1 MNPINLKFIAK
12 ILGQLL
18 LLLSIAMVIGLLW
31 ALGEKYTAA
40 NFNITHNH
48 VINAFVSTIAIGLFL
63 GLMLKYVGRKS
74 EAYLGRREA
83 LLLVSL
89 TWFIGA
95 GISALPFWLWAL
107 QHDFPFGADPA
118 FKSFV
123 NCYFEAMSGLTTTG
137 STILTQV
144 ESIPNGLL
152 LWRAFTHWLGGLGI
166 VVIFVALLPGIAGG
180 TKQLYH
186 VEASGLGGGNQASIR
201 ETARWLV
208 IIYLLFTFLE
218 IVFLKFADPQ
228 MTWFDNL
235 VHTFGTLS
243 SGGFSS
249 YNASVGALSPA
260 VQWVVSLFM
269 LIAGVNFGLYH
280 LLFKGQFS
288 SVFKNSELLLYLAIT
303 ITAFFCILITIWD
316 IPYQTTLGSQSSLNP
331 ADRVRDAIFQT
342 LSIQTGTGF
351 ATVNFDQ
358 WGNSTKAI
366 LVFLMLIGG
375 CGGST
380 CGGIKV
386 IRLLSIGKIIGQ
398 ELEKSYRPHVLRPI
412 RIGGHIL
419 NDSQRIAVLSYI
431 TVIFILTGLV
441 SMLLLLIEQ
450 DLDATTALTAS
461 LASICNVG
469 PGLAGVGAVENYGWF
484 SAGSKTLLC
493 ILMALGR
500 LEVFAVA
507 VIFLPKFWR
516 GK

>member
-1 MNPINLKFIAK
+1 MNPINLSFIAK

-18 LLLSIAMVIGLLW
+18 LLLSFAMVMGLLW
-31 ALGEKYTAA
+31 AVGDKY
-40 NFNITHNH
+40 ITKNALLEHNH
-48 VINAFVSTIAIGLFL
+48 VIKAFVYTIIIGLVL
-63 GLMLKYVGRKS
+63 GIVLRYIGRRS
-74 EAYLGRREA
+74 ETYLGRREG

-89 TWFIGA
+89 TWFLGA
-95 GISALPFWLWAL
+95 GISALPFWIWAL
-107 QHDFPFGADPA
+107 QHQFPTGADIA
-118 FKSFV
+118 FKSYL

-137 STILTQV
+137 STVLSQV

-180 TKQLYH
+180 TKQLYN

-201 ETARWLV
+201 ETARWL
-208 IIYLLFTFLE
+208 IAIYLVFTCLE
-218 IVFLKFADPQ
+218 IVLLKIADPQ
-228 MTWFDNL
+228 MSWFDNL
-235 VHTFGTLS
+235 VHTFATLS

-249 YNASVGALSPA
+249 YNGSVGALKPS
-260 VQWVVSLFM
+260 VQWIICIFM

-280 LLFKGQFS
+280 SLFKKQFA
-288 SVFKNSELLLYLAIT
+288 SVYKNSELKLYLAIT
-303 ITAFFCILITIWD
+303 STAFLSILIIIWD
-316 IPYQTTLGSQSSLNP
+316 LPYETTSGNTASLEP
-331 ADRVRDAIFQT
+331 ITRIRDAMFQT

-358 WGNSTKAI
+358 WSNSAKAI
-366 LVFLMLIGG
+366 LVFLMLVGG

-386 IRLLSIGKIIGQ
+386 IRLLGVAKIIGL
-398 ELEKSYRPHVLRPI
+398 ELERSFRPHVLRPI

-431 TVIFILTGLV
+431 TVILILTGIASV
-441 SMLLLLIEQ
+441 LLLLIEQ
-450 DLDATTALTAS
+450 DLDAATALTAS

-469 PGLAGVGAVENYGWF
+469 PGLARVGAIENYGWF
-484 SAGSKTLLC
+484 SASSKTLLC

-500 LEVFAVA
+500 LEIFAVA
-507 VIFLPKFWR
+507 VVFLPKFWR

>member
-1 MNPINLKFIAK
+1 MNPINLTFIAK

-18 LLLSIAMVIGLLW
+18 LLLSIAMVMGLLW
-31 ALGEKYTAA
+31 ALGEKYTATH
-40 NFNITHNH
+40 IILTHNH
-48 VINAFVSTIAIGLFL
+48 VINAFIATIAIGLFL
-63 GLMLKYVGRKS
+63 GLILKYIGRKS

-89 TWFIGA
+89 TWFLGA

-107 QHDFPFGADPA
+107 QHQFPFGADAA
-118 FKSFV
+118 FKSYI

-137 STILTQV
+137 STILSQV
-144 ESIPNGLL
+144 QSIPNGLL

-186 VEASGLGGGNQASIR
+186 VEASGLGGGNQVSIR

-208 IIYLLFTFLE
+208 LIYLLFTFLE
-218 IVFLKFADPQ
+218 ILFLKIADPQ
-228 MTWFDNL
+228 MSWFDNF
-235 VHTFGTLS
+235 VHTFATLS

-249 YNASVGALSPA
+249 YNASVGALSPT
-260 VQWVVSLFM
+260 VQWIISLFM

-280 LLFKGQFS
+280 SLIKRQYGH
-288 SVFKNSELLLYLAIT
+288 VFKNSELLLYLAIT
-303 ITAFFCILITIWD
+303 VTAFCCILITIWD
-316 IPYQTTLGSQSSLNP
+316 APYQSTTGVDAPMEPLSR
-331 ADRVRDAIFQT
+331 ARDALFQT

-358 WGNSTKAI
+358 WGNSAKAI
-366 LVFLMLIGG
+366 LVFLMLVGG

-386 IRLLSIGKIIGQ
+386 IRLLSVSKIIGL

-431 TVIFILTGLV
+431 TVIFILTGIASV
-441 SMLLLLIEQ
+441 LLLLIEQ
-450 DLDATTALTAS
+450 DLDAATALTAT

-469 PGLAGVGAVENYGWF
+469 PGLAGVGAMENYGWF